1 MKIFLKL
8 VFVPLVLTALLH
20 LIAVRFYLYW
30 NISWFDSVVHFFGG
44 FFVSGLFLYLL
55 DRFLAE
61 NKNVKFK
68 SVFMFVLTVGM
79 IWEFFEVSYGITSFN
94 DTNYVAHSFL
104 DIIFGLIGS
113 FFAYRYFL
121 FLIKRRATLN

>member
-68 SVFMFVLTVGM
+68 SVFMFVLTVSM
-79 IWEFFEVSYGITSFN
+79 VWEFFEVSYGITSFN